1 MEWLAGMRMTAERL
15 NDNTADET
23 TTSGLVIASGWSSG
37 TLTGRK
43 VNGVTTV
50 LVTVVKTTPTITASS
65 TGAFPAATLACT
77 LPVGWRPQDTLI
89 ENYDKSGV
97 ADGAVTILSNGTCTV
112 KTLSPTATIAS
123 GNTITFFASWI
134 SENG

>member
-23 TTSGLVIASGWSSG
+23 TTSGLVVATGWAASSFV
-37 TLTGRK
+37 GRK

-50 LVTVVKTTPTITASS
+50 LVVVSRTGATLTASS
-65 TGAFPAATLACT
+65 SGSITNTLAAT

-89 ENYDKSGV
+89 ENYDKAGV
-97 ADGAVTILSNGTCTV
+97 ADGSVTILSNGTCTV

-123 GNTITFFASWI
+123 GSAITFFASWI